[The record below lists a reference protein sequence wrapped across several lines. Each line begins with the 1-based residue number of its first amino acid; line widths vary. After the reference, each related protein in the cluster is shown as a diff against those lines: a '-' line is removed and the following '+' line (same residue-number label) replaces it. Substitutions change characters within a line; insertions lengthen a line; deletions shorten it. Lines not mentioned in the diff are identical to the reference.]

1 MDKRV
6 SKYILLDRKWWVAA
20 PLMLLAVV
28 TFLIETTPRAGAG
41 TNSDSER
48 TLVVDSDLIME
59 PKPRW
64 FVNGPLVEKAL
75 EKAYTEQVRVQLE
88 HFLTDKR
95 DEISRSISL
104 STRYLNHLV
113 PILERNGLP
122 GELIYLCVIES
133 GYRQQARSHA
143 GAVGMW
149 QMIRATSSRFGLK
162 TNSWEDQRLDFIR
175 STEGAARFLK
185 YLHAKFG
192 DWDLVLAA
200 YNAGEGR
207 VRSAMKKARRMG
219 LKPEFKNLRLPRET
233 RIYVPAFYAALLIAL
248 EPERYGMFP
257 DYQPP
262 MDYYEVKLPGGVEVR
277 TLAEELGISEE
288 EIGILNPSLL
298 KGRVPPNKGGYTM
311 RIPCSLDLAQAQ
323 SVADNM
329 NEVNWITYKVR
340 RGDTL
345 WDISRRFG
353 VSTGKINRG
362 GSSRKSSLIFP
373 GELLLIPVVGEQG
386 SLKKA
391 S

>member
-1 MDKRV
+1 MNKDMNKN
-6 SKYILLDRKWWVAA
+6 KLAGKKWWVAA
-20 PLMLLAVV
+20 PLMLLAMV
-28 TFLIETTPRAGAG
+28 TFLIETTPKAGAG
-41 TNSDSER
+41 TKSDSER
-48 TLVVDSDLIME
+48 KLVVDSDLIMT

-95 DEISRSISL
+95 DDISRSISL
-104 STRYLNHLV
+104 STRYLKHMA
-113 PILERNGLP
+113 PILEQNGLP
-122 GELIYLCVIES
+122 GELVYLCIIES
-133 GYRQQARSHA
+133 GYRQRARSHA

-149 QMIRATSSRFGLK
+149 QIIRATSSRFGLR
-162 TNSWEDQRLDFIR
+162 TNSWEDQRLDFIK

-185 YLHAKFG
+185 YLHGKFD

-200 YNAGEGR
+200 YNSGEGR
-207 VRSAMKKARRMG
+207 VKAAMKKARRMG
-219 LKPEFKNLRLPRET
+219 LSPDFENLRLPRET

-277 TLAEELGISEE
+277 ALAGELEISEE
-288 EIGILNPSLL
+288 ELSTLNPALL
-298 KGRVPPNKGGYTM
+298 KGRVPPNKGGYTI
-311 RIPCSLDLAQAQ
+311 RIPCSLDLAHAQ

-329 NEVNWITYKVR
+329 NEVHWVTYKVR

-345 WDISRRFG
+345 WDISRKFG
-353 VSTGKINRG
+353 VSTSKINRG

-373 GELLLIPVVGEQG
+373 GELLMIPVTGGQIT
-386 SLKKA
+386 L
-391 S
+391 